1 MSSEDKQTKDLLVA
15 KKELV
20 DISHE
25 YQDEYQ
31 KLFRERAVE
40 ARIPVIKEDT
50 EMLLSN
56 LVIEKRPQRL
66 LEIGTAVGY
75 SAVALYSVMKLAYK
89 DSKEVSLHID
99 TIERDELLIKE
110 AKEIIND
117 LGYKDGIT
125 VVQGEARDVIPRLS
139 KGYDFIFIDVAG
151 VSLDRKS
158 VV

>member
-1 MSSEDKQTKDLLVA
+1 MGTDEKQTKDLLVA

-20 DISHE
+20 DVSSE

-31 KLFRERAVE
+31 KLLRERAVE

-75 SAVALYSVMKLAYK
+75 SAIAL
-89 DSKEVSLHID
+89 
-99 TIERDELLIKE
+99 
-110 AKEIIND
+110 
-117 LGYKDGIT
+117 
-125 VVQGEARDVIPRLS
+125 
-139 KGYDFIFIDVAG
+139 
-151 VSLDRKS
+151 
-158 VV
+158 